1 MIAQARVAFRLQRFE
16 IVALT
21 VTVAVVVIS
30 ALIVRGRLDA
40 AAVSPECWLA
50 WFGSAGPGSAEACE
64 DPVVRFLTIDEA
76 EASKIMAA
84 MAILPLALGL
94 FFGVPLIAREIEGGT
109 APTVWY
115 LAASRSRWLLGRIL
129 PVAVITLLLGVA
141 LVVAS
146 EVLWAGREPWSP
158 AIRFGDVGMHGP
170 VVAAKGLAA
179 FGLAVLAGAVV
190 GRLLPAV
197 IIGTALC
204 LVLYLGGEMARG
216 LWLQGEAMRH
226 VKVVDPATQGS
237 QTNDYPGGTEF
248 SQWWQTPEGE
258 LLDDQQARDRVPEGV
273 RQYEWLEGN
282 FAIVMAGVPGFM
294 YPEWARLE
302 TAGFGLVGLGALIV
316 TFPIVGR
323 RRPR

>member
-1 MIAQARVAFRLQRFE
+1 MITQARVAFRLQRFE

-21 VTVAVVVIS
+21 MTVAVVVIS

-40 AAVSPECWLA
+40 AAVSPACWLA
-50 WFGSAGPGSAEACE
+50 WFEGAGPSGVGACE
-64 DPVVRFLTIDEA
+64 DPVLRFLTINEA
-76 EASKIMAA
+76 EAGKIMAA
-84 MAILPLALGL
+84 MALLPLALGL
-94 FFGVPLIAREIEGGT
+94 FLGVPVVAREIEGGT

-115 LAASRSRWLLGRIL
+115 LAASRSRWLMGRVL
-129 PVAVITLLLGVA
+129 PVAVVTVLLGVA
-141 LVVAS
+141 LVAAS

-158 AIRFGDVGMHGP
+158 AIRFADVGMHGP

-190 GRLLPAV
+190 GRLLPAI

-204 LVLYLGGEMARG
+204 MVLYVGGEMARS
-216 LWLQGEAMRH
+216 LWLQDEAMRH
-226 VKVVDPATQGS
+226 AKVIDPTTQGS
-237 QTNDYPGGTEF
+237 QSNDYPGGTHF
-248 SQWWQTPEGE
+248 SNWWQTPEGE
-258 LLDDQQARDRVPEGV
+258 LLDDQQARDRVPDGV
-273 RQYEWLEGN
+273 DQYEWLYDN
-282 FAIVMAGVPGFM
+282 FATVMTGVPGYM